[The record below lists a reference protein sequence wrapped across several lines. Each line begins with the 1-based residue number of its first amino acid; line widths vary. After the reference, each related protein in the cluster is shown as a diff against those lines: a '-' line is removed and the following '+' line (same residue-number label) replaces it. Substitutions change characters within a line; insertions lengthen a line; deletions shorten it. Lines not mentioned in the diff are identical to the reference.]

1 MIAGYVLKK
10 NVSCYF
16 LHESEKTPQLM
27 PMPVVRSMWYRR
39 NVCRKFRHIL
49 SDKRQ
54 GNEKSPEVS
63 GYELLGEIF
72 NLRWEYFLSA
82 ILWPYVLPA
91 SLPAAFLLEQRRFPP
106 LLLFRSTSI
115 CTLRLLVSPGAQ
127 RFFD

>member
-1 MIAGYVLKK
+1 MIAGCVQKK

-27 PMPVVRSMWYRR
+27 PIPVVRSMWYRR

-49 SDKRQ
+49 SDQRQ

-72 NLRWEYFLSA
+72 NLRWEYFLIA

-106 LLLFRSTSI
+106 LLLSRNTSI
-115 CTLRLLVSPGAQ
+115 CTLRLLVSPGVQ